1 MLILV
6 QIRFQNSYGQN
17 AHANIFDVP
26 VRFGQVIVAIN
37 GWQSD
42 GLSVSMSFWFFWTT
56 RSMDHPRLRSPI
68 SDHRSPCSELCQA
81 LVAHLWVA
89 ESPKLR
95 RLIDNFNLR
104 GGWNDDHLWKKS
116 AQVQVQAAAPAPAPA
131 PVRPS
136 AAAVKYF
143 VIFICKSCLTTLYEF
158 VCSMGIFIVPLIE
171 YANAFSHVGR
181 HGPPVPPRP
190 APLRDPIGTMAC
202 KQPQKQHW
210 TGPSGGLLM
219 ITPRDHWSLPTAVVA
234 PNPWRW

>member
-1 MLILV
+1 
-6 QIRFQNSYGQN
+6 
-17 AHANIFDVP
+17 
-26 VRFGQVIVAIN
+26 
-37 GWQSD
+37 
-42 GLSVSMSFWFFWTT
+42 
-56 RSMDHPRLRSPI
+56 MDHEIYGSPPTPVSHLLRS
-68 SDHRSPCSELCQA
+68 LVFQA

-104 GGWNDDHLWKKS
+104 GGWKDDHLWKKS
-116 AQVQVQAAAPAPAPA
+116 VQVQAPAQAPVPASA

-181 HGPPVPPRP
+181 HDPPRP
-190 APLRDPIGTMAC
+190 SPARSSPRSNRDKGMQTAPKKTLDRT
-202 KQPQKQHW
+202 
-210 TGPSGGLLM
+210 
-219 ITPRDHWSLPTAVVA
+219 
-234 PNPWRW
+234 